1 MFGSRRQGVERVA
14 PVGDA
19 SQALTSFADDG
30 ESRAFDRQPSFEE
43 IDMVNLDGLAST
55 VGNAENAA
63 SGAVNGLGA
72 NSSAADLTRASFLM
86 NQYQIVATAVSAI
99 IKADSEAKS
108 APARSISR

>member
-1 MFGSRRQGVERVA
+1 
-14 PVGDA
+14 
-19 SQALTSFADDG
+19 
-30 ESRAFDRQPSFEE
+30 
-43 IDMVNLDGLAST
+43 MVNLEGLAGT

-72 NSSAADLTRASFLM
+72 TSSAADLTRASFLM

-99 IKADSEAKS
+99 IKSDSEAKS

>member
-1 MFGSRRQGVERVA
+1 VERVA
-14 PVGDA
+14 PVEA
-19 SQALTSFADDG
+19 ATQ
-30 ESRAFDRQPSFEE
+30 SRAFDQQPSFEE

-99 IKADSEAKS
+99 IKADSEAKA